1 MVLCRN
7 KGHFRDREDRFW
19 FWIPHALFM
28 LEITLESSV
37 QWTLQIA
44 GWKVRMYIL
53 VIKGPGA
60 AGGGQVRP
68 ARRQW
73 CLQLTDREA
82 ADTARKGGLGRGVQ
96 CLGMAHKAARVQ
108 SRHSPVQTL
117 GLWWVLVEA
126 FTASQP
132 QRETQVEASSMIL
145 RCGISSQRGKRCT
158 KSWINMHAEKQKTW
172 IKQTEN
178 TPWKR
183 DLKSN

>member
-37 QWTLQIA
+37 QWILQIA

-60 AGGGQVRP
+60 AGGGKVRP

-82 ADTARKGGLGRGVQ
+82 ADTARKRGLGRGLQ
-96 CLGMAHKAARVQ
+96 CLGMAHNAARVQ
-108 SRHSPVQTL
+108 SRHSPIQTL
-117 GLWWVLVEA
+117 SLWWVLVKA
-126 FTASQP
+126 FMAFPTTE
-132 QRETQVEASSMIL
+132 RDT
-145 RCGISSQRGKRCT
+145 GRG
-158 KSWINMHAEKQKTW
+158 
-172 IKQTEN
+172 
-178 TPWKR
+178 
-183 DLKSN
+183 